1 MPLPPPAPRATAHTR
16 RVTYRGYP
24 REDGLWDI
32 EGELHDSKA
41 YALVLRGRGDLP
53 AGAAVHH
60 MHVRLT
66 IDDAM
71 KIVDVAAAMEAT
83 PFGECSLAEAPVQRL
98 IGATLGRGWRRALDE
113 AMGGV
118 RGCTHLRELLFGAA
132 TAAFQTMG
140 SHREQMRIQRG
151 EPALPQTEPP
161 FYMGQCMSWDFDGP
175 VVARIAPEFAGWKPL
190 IRK

>member
-1 MPLPPPAPRATAHTR
+1 MPLPPPAPRAPAHTR
-16 RVTYRGYP
+16 HVTYRGYP
-24 REDGLWDI
+24 RDDGLWDI

-41 YALVLRGRGDLP
+41 YALTLRGRGELP
-53 AGAAVHH
+53 AGTPVHH

-71 KIVDVAAAMEAT
+71 KIVDIVAVLDSA
-83 PFGECSLAEAPVQRL
+83 PFGECQQAAPPVQGL
-98 IGATLGRGWRRALDE
+98 IGVTLGRGWRRAIDE

-132 TAAFQTMG
+132 TAAFQTLG
-140 SHREQMRIQRG
+140 SHREQMRLQRG
-151 EPALPQTEPP
+151 EPAMDQSEPP
-161 FYMGQCMSWDFDGP
+161 YYMGQCMSWAFDGP

-190 IRK
+190 VRT